1 MPETTRPT
9 SSASKFVDLVCA
21 DPVLLQAEFEAIVAA
36 NFPTPPPGERPPRGE
51 SGAPTRG
58 PVGLAR
64 PGVDYRDSGGAAHVM
79 STPRRQRSPPP
90 LTIPRE
96 PGKTG

>member
-9 SSASKFVDLVCA
+9 SAAREFVELVCA
-21 DPVLLQAEFEAIVAA
+21 DPVLLHAEFETIVAA

-58 PVGLAR
+58 PVGHAR
-64 PGVDYRDSGGAAHVM
+64 PGVYYRDAGGSAHAM
-79 STPRRQRSPPP
+79 TTPRRQRSPPP

-96 PGKTG
+96 SGKMG

>member
-1 MPETTRPT
+1 MPVTTRPT
-9 SSASKFVDLVCA
+9 SAAREFVELVCV
-21 DPVLLQAEFEAIVAA
+21 DPVLLHAEFDAIVAA

-51 SGAPTRG
+51 SGAPTKV

-64 PGVDYRDSGGAAHVM
+64 PGVDYRDAGSTAHAM

-96 PGKTG
+96 PGKMG